1 VRPRRAAARIE
12 QPCNASVRPTS
23 VSSRRLVE
31 IVLGLALVGY
41 FVYAISSGLVL
52 GRTRS
57 YSRQQDPWRYWAI
70 VLVGLSCGVAF
81 LLGAV
86 SWRA

>member
-1 VRPRRAAARIE
+1 M
-12 QPCNASVRPTS
+12 
-23 VSSRRLVE
+23 SSRRVVE
-31 IVLGLALVGY
+31 IVVGLALVGY
-41 FVYAISSGLVL
+41 FVYAISAGQVL

-57 YSRQQDPWRYWAI
+57 YSRRQDPWRFWVI
-70 VLVGLSCGVAF
+70 VLVGLGCGVAF